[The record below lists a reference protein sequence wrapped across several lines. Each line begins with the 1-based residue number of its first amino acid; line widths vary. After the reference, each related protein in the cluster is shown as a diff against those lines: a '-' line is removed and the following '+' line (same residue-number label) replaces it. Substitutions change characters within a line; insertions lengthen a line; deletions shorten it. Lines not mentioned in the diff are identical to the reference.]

1 MSEINQLLPEMD
13 NFMNNFMN
21 QEEIKNSRYNLLKQF
36 YEQNYLKYLLEG
48 GAVALAARYIPSEK
62 IDLKEVAGIAFTA
75 ACVFAILDMYAPSIS
90 IAARKGAGFAI
101 GSTAV
106 GGLKTF
112 I

>member
-1 MSEINQLLPEMD
+1 MDKETKFELEISEI
-13 NFMNNFMN
+13 
-21 QEEIKNSRYNLLKQF
+21 IKRAI
-36 YEQNYLKYLLEG
+36 KYLLEG
-48 GAVALAARYIPSEK
+48 GAVALAARYIPSDK
-62 IDLKEVAGIAFTA
+62 IDLKEVAAIAFTA

-112 I
+112 T